1 MGYRESLRDWKQQE
15 ATSFT
20 RSEGMR
26 EGAVIEPGERER
38 IMVEL
43 EVKNK
48 LVDLYVKS

>member
-38 IMVEL
+38 M
-43 EVKNK
+43 KGH
-48 LVDLYVKS
+48 SPW